1 MSTVS
6 TSPPAGRPPGV
17 LVAGRYQ
24 LIDALGS
31 GGAGSVY
38 RARDT
43 VLGRDVALKVFRAE
57 STLADDLV
65 RQEREI
71 RMLSTLA
78 HPGLINIFDAGRQNF
93 DGTVRRFLV
102 MELVSD
108 ASLETRLASETSLPA
123 HEVAAIGAQIAEA
136 LAYIHSRSVIH
147 RDVKPANIL
156 IGEAGSAGFRRTAKL
171 GDFGIAQFIDGNRL
185 TSDGTILG
193 TAAYLSPEQVSGRAV
208 GVVSDVYSLG
218 LVLLEALT
226 GVQEFPGTVVES
238 AVARVNRDPDV
249 PDSLP
254 EEWRSLLSAMT
265 DRDPA
270 NRPSAAEVAA
280 VLHGSPSPALTGHGR
295 RSSEARA
302 HRKAAFRTVARRRRR
317 NVMLSGGAVVI
328 GLAACVGSFV
338 LGVLVGAH

>member
-6 TSPPAGRPPGV
+6 ASTATNSPAV
-17 LVAGRYQ
+17 LVAGRYR
-24 LIDALGS
+24 LVEPLGS

-102 MELVSD
+102 MELVPD
-108 ASLETRLASETSLPA
+108 ASLDTRLATEKTLPA
-123 HEVAAIGAQIAEA
+123 HEVAALGAQIADA
-136 LAYIHSRSVIH
+136 LAYIHSRGVIH

-156 IGEAGSAGFRRTAKL
+156 IGDARAAGFRRTAKL

-193 TAAYLSPEQVSGRAV
+193 TAAYLSPEQVSGRSV

-249 PDSLP
+249 PETLA
-254 EEWRSLLSAMT
+254 EEWRTLLSAMT

-280 VLHGSPSPALTGHGR
+280 ILHGAPSPALTGHGR
-295 RSSEARA
+295 RSAEGRA
-302 HRKAAFRTVARRRRR
+302 HRRAAFRTVAQRRRR
-317 NVMLSGGAVVI
+317 NALLLVGAIVL
-328 GLAACVGSFV
+328 GLAACAGSFA
-338 LGVLVGAH
+338 LGYLLGGR